1 MRYIQTLAFIRKQM
15 KNRNKDLIVGGIF
28 LILTIAFIALS
39 MTNKPFFDWVFE
51 RHHNQWS
58 WYLRPL
64 FLLPFCYFAYRKSF
78 TGMMISIFAL
88 FTSMFW
94 FPKPEIV
101 SESVKEFLEFE
112 KEYLYG
118 EWNLSKS
125 LLTLTIPIS
134 FIALGLAFWKRSL
147 AMGIGVV
154 VLMATGKMVWS
165 IQNAGESGK
174 SILIPAIIGL
184 FICCGLIYYG
194 FKRLE
199 KK

>member
-1 MRYIQTLAFIRKQM
+1 M
-15 KNRNKDLIVGGIF
+15 KSRNKDLLVGGVF
-28 LILTIAFIALS
+28 LILTIAFIVLS

-101 SESVKEFLEFE
+101 SDSVINFLEFE

-118 EWNLSKS
+118 EWNFSKQ
-125 LLTLTIPIS
+125 LLTSTIPIS
-134 FIALGLAFWKRSL
+134 FVALGLAFWKRSL
-147 AMGIGVV
+147 VMGIGVI
-154 VLMATGKMVWS
+154 VLMASGKMVWS

-174 SILIPAIIGL
+174 SILIPAILGL
-184 FICCGLIYYG
+184 LICCGLIYYG
-194 FKRLE
+194 FKKLE